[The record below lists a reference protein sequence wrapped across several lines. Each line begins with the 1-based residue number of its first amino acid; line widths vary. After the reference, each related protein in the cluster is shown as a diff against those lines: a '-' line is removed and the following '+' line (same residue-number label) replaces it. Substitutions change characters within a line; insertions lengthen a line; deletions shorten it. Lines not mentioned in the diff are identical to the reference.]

1 MVVSAAHQVCRGQA
15 LNVWIDNIGA
25 VEVYRKGYSRN
36 CRLCTTIAKAA
47 ATVAA
52 AIGCRLEV
60 VKITRCSSDGA
71 KMADQ
76 LPKARFA
83 QFRQTA
89 AAADWKLDV
98 APARIP
104 AVLLSWLDR
113 PYPCDALGGE
123 ILK

>member
-1 MVVSAAHQVCRGQA
+1 MHNDC
-15 LNVWIDNIGA
+15 
-25 VEVYRKGYSRN
+25 KGGGDG
-36 CRLCTTIAKAA
+36 
-47 ATVAA
+47 AA

-76 LPKARFA
+76 LSKARFA

-104 AVLLSWLDR
+104 SVLLSWLDR

-123 ILK
+123 ILKEIGAQVPLAGYSEGYDWRAG

>member
-1 MVVSAAHQVCRGQA
+1 MH
-15 LNVWIDNIGA
+15 ND
-25 VEVYRKGYSRN
+25 RKGGSDR
-36 CRLCTTIAKAA
+36 CP
-47 ATVAA
+47 

-60 VKITRCSSDGA
+60 VKIIRCSSNGA

-76 LPKARFA
+76 LSKAKFW
-83 QFRQTA
+83 QFGQTA
-89 AAADWKLDV
+89 AAAGWRLDT

-123 ILK
+123 ILKEIGARVPLAGYSEGYDWSAG

>member
-1 MVVSAAHQVCRGQA
+1 
-15 LNVWIDNIGA
+15 
-25 VEVYRKGYSRN
+25 VYKKGYSRN

-76 LPKARFA
+76 LSKARFG

-89 AAADWKLDV
+89 AAAGWKLDT

-104 AVLLSWLDR
+104 AALLSWLDR
-113 PYPCDALGGE
+113 PYPCDALGSE
-123 ILK
+123 ILKEIGARVPLAGYSEGYNWSAG